1 MAKMKTA
8 PVLNPDHEDDMIAP
22 DAVLESVETVVPQIE
37 AVSRSVVIEV
47 PLLEVADNGYIS
59 RHVEINNLPPKHAAT
74 LKALTRALHEQH
86 AKTAAGRHV
95 DTPTDAIRWL
105 LDQISAA

>member
-1 MAKMKTA
+1 MAKTKSA
-8 PVLNPDHEDDMIAP
+8 VVLDPDHEDTVISAQ
-22 DAVLESVETVVPQIE
+22 ESPETVVPQIE

-47 PLLEVADNGYIS
+47 PLLEIADNGYIS